1 MLSYRHSFHAGNPA
15 DVLKHL
21 VLAQVLSY
29 QTIKD
34 KPLDYIDTHS
44 GAGFFELASADAQK
58 TQEFQDGIAKLYQ
71 HSSDHEALNDYIALI
86 KSSMNKESLLF
97 IQAHPK

>member
-21 VLAQVLSY
+21 VLAEVLKY
-29 QTIKD
+29 QTVKD

-44 GAGFFELASADAQK
+44 GAGFFELAAADAQK
-58 TQEFQDGIAKLYQ
+58 TQEYQDGIEKLW
-71 HSSDHEALNDYIALI
+71 
-86 KSSMNKESLLF
+86 
-97 IQAHPK
+97 AHTSELRHLTNTLT